1 MNPDRPFDL
10 EFTNAQ
16 VSEKSFLNQVYLWMS
31 LGLALTGIVAWGVA
45 SNPSLVIGLMKNSF
59 LFLLLAIAQIGIV
72 FWLSASI
79 MSISV
84 MTATIGFSVY
94 ATLNG
99 VLFSTIFL
107 VYAASS
113 IATTFFVTAGTFA
126 AVSLYGYTTKKDL
139 TSIGSFLFMALIGL
153 IFASVVNMFFQ
164 NPVFDWILSYVGI
177 FIFIGLTA
185 YDTQRL
191 KMIHE
196 QGFAHGEV
204 LQKLSLM
211 GALRLYL
218 DFINLFLLLLRVM
231 GRRNS

>member
-1 MNPDRPFDL
+1 MNPERPFDL
-10 EFTNAQ
+10 ELTNAQ

-31 LGLALTGIVAWGVA
+31 MGLALTGFVAWGMA
-45 SNPSLVIGLMKNSF
+45 SNPSLVVALLKNSF
-59 LFLLLAIAQIGIV
+59 LFMILAFAQLGIV

-84 MTATIGFSVY
+84 MTATVGFSIY

-107 VYAASS
+107 AYTASS

-153 IFASVVNMFFQ
+153 ILASVVNMFFR
-164 NPVFDWILSYVGI
+164 NPVLDWILSYVGI

-191 KMIHE
+191 KLIHE

-231 GRRNS
+231 GRRNN